1 MIKKGII
8 LSGGLGTRM
17 SPITKSVNKQ
27 LLPIYDKPLI
37 YYPLS
42 ILMLAGIKEILI
54 IVNKGSINQ
63 FKKILLN
70 GENLGIKIKYA
81 EQNSP
86 RGLPDAF
93 KIGKNFIGNDNVALI
108 LGDNFFYGQSLT
120 DKLKKIVNLKKGAT
134 ILVHPVKNPNRFGV
148 VTLKKN
154 KIINL
159 VEKPKNTNSNLIVSG
174 LYFYTNDVIEY
185 AKKLTP
191 SKRGEKEIT
200 DINNIYISTRKLML
214 NILSKEISWID
225 TGTYSSLIKAS
236 KFFESL
242 EQKTDKK
249 FACIEEI
256 AYNKGYINSDKL
268 LQIADSMRFSDYGKY
283 LIKVV
288 NK

>member
-159 VEKPKNTNSNLIVSG
+159 VEKPKNTKSNLAITG
-174 LYFYTNDVIEY
+174 LYFFDNSVI
-185 AKKLTP
+185 KKISSLKK
-191 SKRGEKEIT
+191 SKRNELEIIDLLKIYKKTNSLKVEQLGRGAAWLDAGTIDDFNQTSVFVSSIEKRQGLKI
-200 DINNIYISTRKLML
+200 
-214 NILSKEISWID
+214 
-225 TGTYSSLIKAS
+225 
-236 KFFESL
+236 
-242 EQKTDKK
+242 
-249 FACIEEI
+249 ACLEEI
-256 AYNKGYINSDKL
+256 AFFNKWIDKK
-268 LQIADSMRFSDYGKY
+268 QIKKAISFYGNCDYSKY
-283 LIKVV
+283 LKSLA
-288 NK
+288 